1 MTKNGKASRSS
12 TEVTAMHDAAIRSI
26 STYDARFPL
35 PPGTGTDS
43 VHTNSEYSFAVTSL
57 TGENGLRGTGIA
69 LTLGNG
75 NKLVCDAIEM
85 LAKPLAGAA
94 IEELMAD
101 FGRVSRKLAD
111 DPSLRW
117 LGPHK
122 GVVHLALA
130 SITNACFDFW
140 AKSRC
145 KPLWKLL
152 LELAPIEVVRLLDLS
167 YLEEVLSEP
176 DALSLLE
183 NQVASRSQR
192 IPILQ
197 SGYPGYDT
205 SVGWMAY
212 DDKKVRDLT
221 QRALDSGFK
230 AFKLKVGSNDEY
242 RDLRRA
248 AVLRECIGE
257 SGDLM
262 FDANQRW
269 SLPVAIRMSR
279 ELAVFRP
286 LWIEEP
292 THPDD
297 VHAHAVL
304 AREIA
309 PIKIAAGEHIPNR
322 VLFKN
327 FMQASALHYVQADCT
342 RLAGVSEFL
351 TVSLLAKKFSL
362 PVVPHVGDMGQLHQ
376 HLVLFNHVAL
386 GHEVSFLE
394 HIPHLRS
401 HFVFAATVVDGRY
414 KTPDEPG
421 ASTDLNLS
429 PSGIQ

>member
-1 MTKNGKASRSS
+1 MTSNGKALPCL
-12 TEVTAMHDAAIRSI
+12 VGKMAMPDASIRSV

-35 PPGTGTDS
+35 PPGAGTDS

-57 TGENGLRGTGIA
+57 RGENGLRGTGIA

-75 NKLVCDAIEM
+75 NKLVCEAIEM

-101 FGRVSRKLAD
+101 FGHVSRKLAD

-140 AKSRC
+140 AKSRG

-152 LELAPIEVVRLLDLS
+152 LDLTSSEVVRLLDLS
-167 YLEEVLSEP
+167 YLEEVLNEQ
-176 DALSLLE
+176 DVLE
-183 NQVASRSQR
+183 MLQGQQASRSQR
-192 IPILQ
+192 MPVLQ

-212 DDKKVRDLT
+212 DDQKVRDLT
-221 QRALDSGFK
+221 QRALESGFR
-230 AFKLKVGSNDEY
+230 AFKLKVGSDDER

-248 AVLRECIGE
+248 AALRESIGE
-257 SGDLM
+257 SGALM

-269 SLPVAIRMSR
+269 NLPVAIRMSR
-279 ELAVFRP
+279 ALAVYQP
-286 LWIEEP
+286 SWIEEP

-322 VLFKN
+322 VVFKN

-351 TVSLLAKKFSL
+351 TVSFLAKKFSL
-362 PVVPHVGDMGQLHQ
+362 PIVPHVGDMGQVHQ
-376 HLVLFNHVAL
+376 HLVLFNHIAL
-386 GHEVSFLE
+386 GHELSFLE

-401 HFVFAATVVDGRY
+401 HFVFPASVADGCY
-414 KTPDEPG
+414 KTPQEPG
-421 ASTDLNLS
+421 ASSDLKLS
-429 PSGIQ
+429 LGGNH

>member
-421 ASTDLNLS
+421 ASTDLNLP

>member
-1 MTKNGKASRSS
+1 MPDAS
-12 TEVTAMHDAAIRSI
+12 IRSV

-35 PPGTGTDS
+35 PPGAGTDS

-57 TGENGLRGTGIA
+57 AGENGLRGTGIA

-75 NKLVCDAIEM
+75 NKLVCEAIEM
-85 LAKPLAGAA
+85 LAKPLAGTA
-94 IEELMAD
+94 IEALMAD

-140 AKSRC
+140 AKSRG

-152 LELAPIEVVRLLDLS
+152 LDLTPSEVVRLLDLS
-167 YLEEVLSEP
+167 YLEEVLNEE
-176 DALSLLE
+176 DALEML
-183 NQVASRSQR
+183 QGQQASRSQR
-192 IPILQ
+192 MPILQ

-212 DDKKVRDLT
+212 DDQKVRDLT
-221 QRALDSGFK
+221 QRALESGFR
-230 AFKLKVGSNDEY
+230 AFKLKVGSDDER

-248 AVLRECIGE
+248 AALRESIGE
-257 SGDLM
+257 SGALM

-269 SLPVAIRMSR
+269 NLPVAIRMSR
-279 ELAVFRP
+279 ALAVYQP
-286 LWIEEP
+286 SWIEEP

-304 AREIA
+304 ARAIA

-322 VLFKN
+322 VVFKN

-351 TVSLLAKKFSL
+351 TVSFLAKKFSL
-362 PVVPHVGDMGQLHQ
+362 PIVPHVGDMGQVHQ
-376 HLVLFNHVAL
+376 HLVLFNHIAL
-386 GHEVSFLE
+386 GHELSFLE

-401 HFVFAATVVDGRY
+401 HFVFPASVADGCY
-414 KTPDEPG
+414 KTPQEPG
-421 ASTDLNLS
+421 ASSDLKLPLGGNH
-429 PSGIQ
+429 